1 MRWIITGTCLVGMLL
16 VLGCRKPFSGDGV
29 VTDNGTWSYPRYA
42 IAFDSLNATNDASRT
57 YRFTG
62 TPSAAMTFGLVLTG
76 VSGRENAA
84 TALQDSKYDQMIVRV
99 KITKEGGTVVATS
112 EAALKDWQVS
122 QSSQRVMLWH
132 KRLRDVNFERKYT
145 YAISVSVSGVD
156 AIFKPLL
163 LRPVLEGGGNET
175 P

>member
-1 MRWIITGTCLVGMLL
+1 
-16 VLGCRKPFSGDGV
+16 
-29 VTDNGTWSYPRYA
+29 
-42 IAFDSLNATNDASRT
+42 
-57 YRFTG
+57 
-62 TPSAAMTFGLVLTG
+62 MTFGLVLTG